1 MWQDN
6 WDDNKKGRQLYTIQ
20 KTVSLGIT
28 IPNMRREREV
38 TLINLRSGYININK
52 FLFNIGRTDN
62 KNCEE
67 CNTVDDLQ
75 HFFYNF
81 KRYTAARNHM
91 FHNLKQDG
99 VNDCSLQNLFTGFS
113 QTFVY
118 VWTFLADTGKLK
130 R

>member
-1 MWQDN
+1 
-6 WDDNKKGRQLYTIQ
+6 
-20 KTVSLGIT
+20 
-28 IPNMRREREV
+28 MRRERGV

-75 HFFYNF
+75 HFFYNC

-99 VNDCSLQNLFTGFS
+99 VNDFITKLIHRFFTNFCTCMDIFS
-113 QTFVY
+113 RYRKAQT
-118 VWTFLADTGKLK
+118 LIKLLV
-130 R
+130 